1 MEKIGILFYALTTAL
16 CINAQTITII
26 DYNTLQPINNVEVY
40 LKRGE
45 PSIGKSNDKG
55 QIIVKNGSADSS
67 ITFMHPLYTTVTIKW
82 TEIKNNEDILKMVEN
97 IYSIDE
103 VVISASKF
111 EEKRKD
117 VAQKIQVMRASEI
130 QNMNQSSMADVLA
143 NAGNIMVQKSQQ
155 GGGSPIIR
163 GFETNKVLI
172 VVDGI
177 RMNNAIYR
185 GGHLQ
190 NVITLDNAIM
200 DRTEIVYGP
209 GSVVYGSDAL

>member
-1 MEKIGILFYALTTAL
+1 MKKIGILFYALITAL
-16 CINAQTITII
+16 CINAKTITII

-82 TEIKNNEDILKMVEN
+82 TEIKNNEYILKMVEN

-143 NAGNIMVQKSQQ
+143 NAGNIIVQKSQQ
-155 GGGSPIIR
+155 GGEVLLSEVFKPIK
-163 GFETNKVLI
+163 F
-172 VVDGI
+172 
-177 RMNNAIYR
+177 
-185 GGHLQ
+185 
-190 NVITLDNAIM
+190 
-200 DRTEIVYGP
+200 
-209 GSVVYGSDAL
+209 